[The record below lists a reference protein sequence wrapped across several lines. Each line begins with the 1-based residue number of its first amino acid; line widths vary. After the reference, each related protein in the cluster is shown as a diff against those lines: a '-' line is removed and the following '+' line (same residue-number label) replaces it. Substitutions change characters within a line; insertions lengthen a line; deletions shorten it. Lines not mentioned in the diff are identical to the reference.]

1 VTRNIISIS
10 YVKKSSADPP
20 CLCFQEIID
29 LTVTSPATVKLTEC
43 QTEEPNNEQND
54 NERKTSV
61 NSVTCLHSK
70 KF

>member
-1 VTRNIISIS
+1 MS
-10 YVKKSSADPP
+10 YVKKSSVDPP

-29 LTVTSPATVKLTEC
+29 LTIISPATVKSTEC
-43 QTEEPNNEQND
+43 QTEEPIDEEND

-61 NSVTCLHSK
+61 SSVTCFHSK